1 MTKQTISKQQLFVLG
16 LQHAMTMFGQTVLV
30 PYLTGVPVNVAL
42 FSAGV
47 QTLIFHFITKNRIPI
62 FLGSSFAYISPMIQ
76 VTLYYIN
83 EGGGNYQSIQDQIN
97 SGVNIYPMIQYQTGG
112 IMLAGL
118 IKILMGFLIKLV
130 GIERVTRFFP
140 PQISGTTILIIGLI
154 LQPTQ
159 VQMQSSNWTI
169 QIVSLQQVILVRLY
183 MKGFIKII
191 PIIIGIIFGYIVQAI
206 SGIIDFSQIGQQNW
220 IQLPNFILPKF
231 SLHQASLIIPVQF
244 AQAVESIQ
252 DVYAVSAI
260 TEKELYK
267 DPGLHRTLIGD
278 GIGTMIGGFLGGPA
292 NTTYSENSQ
301 VLAITKVY
309 NPVVMK
315 IAQVVAIIMQFIPK
329 IGQAVESIPQSVMG
343 GIVVLLFGMIS
354 QIGLKTLVN
363 HKVNIEGK
371 NLVIISIMLVLSL
384 GGQRIQIGNFSLE
397 GIGLQV
403 IVGLVLNGIF
413 VLTKASDE

>member
-1 MTKQTISKQQLFVLG
+1 MTKKQLFILG
-16 LQHAMTMFGQTVLV
+16 LQHQFTMFGQTVLV

-42 FSAGV
+42 FAAGV
-47 QTLIFHFITKNRIPI
+47 QTLVFHFITKHKVPI
-62 FLGSSFAYISPMIQ
+62 FLGSSFQYIQPMIQ

-97 SGVNIYPMIQYQTGG
+97 SGVNIQPMLQYQTGG
-112 IMLAGL
+112 ILIAGL
-118 IKILMGFLIKLV
+118 IKILMGLLIKFV

-159 VQMQSSNWTI
+159 VQMQSSNWLL
-169 QIVSLQQVILVRLY
+169 QIISLQQVIIVRLY
-183 MKGFIKII
+183 TKGFIKII
-191 PIIIGIIFGYIVQAI
+191 PIIIGIIVGYVIQTI
-206 SGIIDFSQIGQQNW
+206 TGIIDFSQIGQQNW
-220 IQLPNFILPKF
+220 IQLPDFIIPKF
-231 SLHQASLIIPVQF
+231 SLHQASLIVPVQF

-278 GIGTMIGGFLGGPA
+278 GVGTMIGGFLGGPA
-292 NTTYSENSQ
+292 NTSYSENSQ

-309 NPVVMK
+309 NPIVMK
-315 IAQVVAIIMQFIPK
+315 IAQIIAIIMQFIPK
-329 IGQAVESIPQSVMG
+329 IGQIVESIPQSVMG
-343 GIVVLLFGMIS
+343 GIIILLFGMIS

-363 HKVNIEGK
+363 HNVKIEGK

-403 IVGLVLNGIF
+403 IIGLILNVIF
-413 VLTKASDE
+413 ELTKASDE